1 MGPGLPAALT
11 TQVPPTAYVYKLVAA
26 QAPYRIRRRHFLAT
40 GLGGAALL
48 LTPAW
53 LRRALAAPAVAGAG
67 PYGELLPP
75 DTNGL
80 QLPPGFTS
88 RQLSRGGS
96 PVEGTRFPWHFAPD
110 GQATFRSGD
119 GGFVLVQNSEAPGE
133 LGGGSAAIRFT
144 PDGEVDSAYPILVG
158 TNLNC
163 AGGPTP
169 WGTWLSGEEHEAGM
183 IWEADPAGVLPQ
195 MPRPA
200 LGNFSHEAAAVDPVA
215 GHVYLS
221 EDQDDGLFYRFTPDE
236 PGNLA
241 SGLLEAAVVDAAG
254 GVTWVEVPDPN
265 LVTAGTTIRNQLPD
279 ATRFDGGEGLWY
291 SDGVV
296 YYTTKGDKKVW
307 AYVCEQQTIEVIYDG
322 ENTPGA
328 ALNAVDNVT
337 VSPSGDV
344 YVCEDGGNMEICLI
358 SPDRVVS
365 PFLRLVG
372 DDHVNSEMT
381 GVVFD
386 PSGTRMYF
394 SSQRSYPA
402 APLPDGAPSE
412 AGVLALG
419 ATYEVTGPFRL
430 PSGGVPESW
439 VYGPPAGERFGVPGP
454 SDIPWLG
461 LESALTLLGR
471 VEATV
476 RSDRAAELH
485 AVVRTFDLERES
497 RGDGTHDRPLPI
509 TLAHWSGTV
518 GAGSKRLSLPL
529 SQRAR
534 SVVLTVVARRDDGT
548 RRVVAQ
554 SLKLS

>member
-1 MGPGLPAALT
+1 M
-11 TQVPPTAYVYKLVAA
+11 AA
-26 QAPYRIRRRHFLAT
+26 QAPFRLRRRHFLAS
-40 GLGGAALL
+40 GLHGAAALL

-53 LRRALAAPAVAGAG
+53 LRQALAAPATAGFG
-67 PYGELLPP
+67 PYGDLLPP
-75 DTNGL
+75 DENGL
-80 QLPPGFTS
+80 LLPPGFTS
-88 RQLSRGGS
+88 RQISRGGS
-96 PVEGTRFPWHFAPD
+96 PVEGTAFPWHFSPD
-110 GQATFRSGD
+110 GQATFRTKD
-119 GGFVLVQNSEAPGE
+119 GGFVLVQNSEAPGV
-133 LGGGSAAIRFT
+133 LGGGSAAMRFA
-144 PDGEVDSAYPILVG
+144 PDGRVTSAYPILVG

-169 WGTWLSGEEHEAGM
+169 WGTWLSGEEHEGGM
-183 IWEADPAGVLPQ
+183 IWEADPSGALPQ

-200 LGNFSHEAAAVDPVA
+200 LGNFSHEAAAVDPEA

-241 SGLLEAAVVDAAG
+241 SGVLEAAVVDAVGA
-254 GVTWVEVPDPN
+254 VSWVEVPDPN
-265 LVTAGTTIRNQLPD
+265 LATAGATIRQQLPD

-291 SDGVV
+291 SAGVV

-307 AYVCEQQTIEVIYDG
+307 AYDCRAQTIEEIYDG

-337 VSPSGDV
+337 VSPFGDV

-372 DDHVNSEMT
+372 DEHQNSEMT

-394 SSQRSYPA
+394 SSQRSYPV

-412 AGVLALG
+412 AGVLAHG

-430 PSGGVPESW
+430 PAGGVPESW
-439 VYGPPAGERFGVPGP
+439 VYGPPAGERTGLAAPGDVPG
-454 SDIPWLG
+454 LG
-461 LESALTLLGR
+461 LTSVHSLPGR
-471 VEATV
+471 VRASVST
-476 RSDRAAELH
+476 DRPARLH
-485 AVVRTFDLERES
+485 AVVRTFDLKHES
-497 RGDGTHDRPLPI
+497 RGDGTHDRPLPV
-509 TLAHWSGTV
+509 TLARWSGSIA
-518 GAGSKRLSLPL
+518 AGSTQLSLALLQLAP
-529 SQRAR
+529 SA
-534 SVVLTVVARRDDGT
+534 VLTVVAERDDGA
-548 RRVVAQ
+548 RRVVAK

>member
-1 MGPGLPAALT
+1 MAMAT
-11 TQVPPTAYVYKLVAA
+11 DTAY
-26 QAPYRIRRRHFLAT
+26 RFRRRHFLAT
-40 GLGGAALL
+40 GIGGAAALL
-48 LTPAW
+48 FTPAW
-53 LRRALAAPAVAGAG
+53 LREALAAPAVGGAG

-75 DTNGL
+75 DANGL

-96 PVEGTRFPWHFAPD
+96 PVEGTAFPWHFSPD
-110 GQATFRSGD
+110 GQATFRTKD
-119 GGFVLVQNSEAPGE
+119 GGFVLVQNSEAPGV
-133 LGGGSAAIRFT
+133 LGGGSAAIRFA
-144 PDGEVDSAYPILVG
+144 PGGEVTSAYPILVG

-169 WGTWLSGEEHEAGM
+169 WGTWLSGEEHEGGM
-183 IWEADPAGVLPQ
+183 IWEADPSGVLPQ

-221 EDQDDGLFYRFTPDE
+221 EDQGDGLFYRFTPDQ

-241 SGLLEAAVVDAAG
+241 SGLLEAAVVGPAG
-254 GVTWVEVPDPN
+254 AVSWVEVPDPN
-265 LVTAGTTIRNQLPD
+265 IVTAGAEIRNQLPD

-291 SDGVV
+291 SEDVV

-307 AYVCEQQTIEVIYDG
+307 AYDCRAQTIEVLYDG

-365 PFLRLVG
+365 PFVRLVG
-372 DDHVNSEMT
+372 DEHQNSEMT

-394 SSQRSYPA
+394 SSQRSYPV
-402 APLPDGAPSE
+402 APLPEGAPSE
-412 AGVLALG
+412 ASVLAHG

-430 PSGGVPESW
+430 PDGGVPESW
-439 VYGPPAGERFGVPGP
+439 IYGPPAGERAGLPGLGDVPG
-454 SDIPWLG
+454 LR
-461 LESALTLLGR
+461 LESTRALLGT
-471 VEATV
+471 VNATV
-476 RSDRAAELH
+476 RSDRAARMH
-485 AVVRTFDLERES
+485 AVVRSFDLKRES
-497 RGDGTHDRPLPI
+497 RGDGTHDRPLPV
-509 TLAHWSGTV
+509 TLARWSGDV
-518 GAGSKRLSLPL
+518 GAGTTRLSLAL
-529 SQRAR
+529 SRLAPTG
-534 SVVLTVVARRDDGT
+534 VLTVVAERDDGT
-548 RRVVAQ
+548 RRVLART
-554 SLKLS
+554 LKLG